1 MKEDTS
7 EQGDPQKLYEDLS
20 TDDFK
25 KSYGED
31 LANTIDI
38 ETWKIDRNLAKLYSK
53 IEQELLDAKRNEIK
67 ANKVFRDEVFPRIK
81 ENITLPEAGLHAD
94 TTLELIEK
102 IHKGFLF
109 NGAVTACGGVS
120 TMYDSLPISI
130 TQMGVCL
137 VNYQGQH
144 GSYSHQ
150 LFRRDLRFTH
160 ADPVKDAK
168 ELIERRRSDDKTKLH
183 NLAMSAIKAY
193 AERAILLE
201 KSDSKWLMGIG
212 SPVPNEFMMGFW
224 ANREEMKEKSVDLM
238 KRMILE
244 HQRFVYVQASTRYPE
259 LWAFGN
265 ALEPFEYLVIDTLEE
280 KLAQLVTSG
289 NTRLEIKNAYQ
300 EIARSVGSKIA
311 VGVYKVSRFSPPHI
325 FYCHINHI
333 RTAALIAMSD
343 SALQM
348 HSGNPMLL
356 DLAENLCKNAFGK
369 NDFMA
374 SIDQAYTRADVL
386 TKINT

>member
-1 MKEDTS
+1 MKEDTT
-7 EQGDPQKLYEDLS
+7 EQVDSQRLYGNLS
-20 TDDFK
+20 SDDFK

-31 LANTIDI
+31 FARTIDI
-38 ETWKIDRNLAKLYSK
+38 ETWKIDRNLAKLYAK
-53 IEQELLDAKRNEIK
+53 IEEELFDAKRNEIK

-81 ENITLPEAGLHAD
+81 DKIHIPHAGLHAD

-130 TQMGVCL
+130 TQMGICL

-150 LFRRDLRFTH
+150 LFRRDLKFTH
-160 ADPVKDAK
+160 TDPVKDAK
-168 ELIERRRSDDKTKLH
+168 ELIDRRRSDDKSKLH

-193 AERAILLE
+193 VERAILLE
-201 KSDSKWLMGIG
+201 KSNSKWLLGYG
-212 SPVPNEFMMGFW
+212 CPVPNEFMMGFW
-224 ANREEMKEKSVDLM
+224 ANREEMKCKSIDLM
-238 KRMILE
+238 ERMIMK
-244 HQRFVYVQASTRYPE
+244 HQRFVYVQASTRHPE
-259 LWAFGN
+259 LWALGN
-265 ALEPFEYLVIDTLEE
+265 ALEPFEYLVVDTLEE
-280 KLAQLVTSG
+280 KLAQQVNSG
-289 NTRLEIKNAYQ
+289 NTRLDIKNAYQ
-300 EIARSVGSKIA
+300 RVAREAGSQIA
-311 VGVYKVSRFSPPHI
+311 VGVYKVSRFSPPQV
-325 FYCHINHI
+325 FYCHIDHI
-333 RTAALIAMSD
+333 QTAALIAMAD

-348 HSGNPMLL
+348 HSGIPMLL
-356 DLAENLCKNAFGK
+356 DLAENLCKSAFGK

-386 TKINT
+386 TKLKA